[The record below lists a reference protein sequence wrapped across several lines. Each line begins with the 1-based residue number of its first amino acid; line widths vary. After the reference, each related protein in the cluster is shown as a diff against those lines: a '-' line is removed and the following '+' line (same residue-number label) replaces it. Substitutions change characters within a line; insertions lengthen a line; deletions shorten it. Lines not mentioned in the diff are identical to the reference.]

1 MLTCLHA
8 QAPSHATIPTNSTTW
23 GLLMETR
30 ILRSDKRIKTVSARI
45 VDGVLEILAPGD
57 ISDSELTPIIA
68 QLRSKIEKKQ
78 QKRQQ
83 RQELDNKT
91 LAQIAN
97 RLNREYFHGRL
108 RWETLEWSTQ
118 QNKRYGSCTPAL
130 RSIRISHRLASM
142 PPFVLEYVV
151 MHELAHLIEANHGP
165 RFWQL
170 VNQYPRTERARG
182 YLMAVGLEELDEP
195 AS

>member
-1 MLTCLHA
+1 
-8 QAPSHATIPTNSTTW
+8 
-23 GLLMETR
+23 METR
-30 ILRSDKRIKTVSARI
+30 IIRSDKRIKTVSARI

-57 ISDSELTPIIA
+57 ISDSELIPIIA

-83 RQELDNKT
+83 KQQLDNNT
-91 LAQIAN
+91 LTEIAN
-97 RLNREYFHGRL
+97 RLNREYFHGQL
-108 RWETLEWSTQ
+108 HWETLEWSTQ

-170 VNQYPRTERARG
+170 VDRYPRTERARG

-195 AS
+195 AN